1 MADDHDRPNDE
12 RHRWRVDPDHRPDLA
27 ELDPHGNDGAPGD
40 KDETRALTSTGD
52 AEIDALFAEIDE
64 LLFEMGRS
72 NERLLALAHEMRDV
86 SAELEEWSC

>member
-1 MADDHDRPNDE
+1 MT
-12 RHRWRVDPDHRPDLA
+12 
-27 ELDPHGNDGAPGD
+27 
-40 KDETRALTSTGD
+40 DETRSLTSTGD

-72 NERLLALAHEMRDV
+72 NERLLALAHEMRNV